1 MAFLG
6 RLIGAMSKNQP
17 CPRGGGSADDR
28 RHTGK
33 CGESLAVR
41 ILKKSGYKIVEQ
53 NYRSKLGEIDII
65 AKEAGV
71 LAFVEVKARRTDRFG
86 GPKHAITPRK
96 QRKISMVALE
106 YLKQTD
112 QMEERARF
120 DVVAIHLTPG
130 QPDVEIIK
138 NAFEL
143 AY

>member
-1 MAFLG
+1 V
-6 RLIGAMSKNQP
+6 Q
-17 CPRGGGSADDR
+17 
-28 RHTGK
+28 
-33 CGESLAVR
+33 V
-41 ILKKSGYKIVEQ
+41 LKKSGYKIVEQ

-71 LAFVEVKARRTDRFG
+71 LAFVEVKARQTNQFG
-86 GPKHAITPRK
+86 GPKQAITPRK
-96 QRKISMVALE
+96 QRKMSMVALE
-106 YLKQTD
+106 YLKQTG
-112 QMEERARF
+112 QMAERARF